1 MAVWQP
7 VRCAVHQLPEDAHR
21 EAQTGREEHGKG
33 LEAEG
38 RGQRAEGADRLCED
52 QHVASAYTP
61 SQTLLA
67 SGQRDRGLTAPWWG

>member
-38 RGQRAEGADRLCED
+38 REQRA
-52 QHVASAYTP
+52 QTASVKINMSPLHTRQKN
-61 SQTLLA
+61 SVLV
-67 SGQRDRGLTAPWWG
+67 SGQRGRGLTAPWWG